1 MATRRKTKH
10 RAVTKRKPTRQ
21 VASYPNPKILVDG
34 AWLEK
39 HLADQDLC
47 IVDCNVRMTIKPEGG
62 YDIQKGV
69 ADWQAAHIPN
79 SCFIDL
85 LEELAAPHPKLKFM
99 MTPQQQFERVMS
111 AHGIGNQHRVVLY
124 SRGANYWAT
133 RLFLMFRAMGHD
145 KVHVLNG
152 GWDKWVA
159 DKRITTIATPK
170 WPTAQFKAKPR
181 PGQIIG
187 KEDVLAALGRKDT
200 CIINALHPDVHSGV
214 KPQYGRPGHIAGS
227 VNVYAMDLIDPKT
240 KTFLP
245 AAQLRKKL
253 GAVGATKAKRV
264 ITYCGGGISA
274 TTDSF
279 ALLLLGHKNVA
290 LYDGSMTEWA
300 PDTSLPMETGT

>member
-1 MATRRKTKH
+1 MATRTPK
-10 RAVTKRKPTRQ
+10 VGSKRK
-21 VASYPNPKILVDG
+21 AKAYPNNKLLVET

-39 HLADQDLC
+39 HLDDKTLR
-47 IVDCNVRMTIKPEGG
+47 IIDCNVRMTPKPEGG
-62 YDIQKGV
+62 YNVQKGL
-69 ADWQAAHIPN
+69 ADWQEAHIPN

-85 LEELAAPHPKLKFM
+85 LDELAAPHPKLRFM
-99 MTPQQQFERVMS
+99 MTPPAQFERVIS
-111 AHGIGNQHRVVLY
+111 AHGIGNQHKIVLY

-133 RLFLMFRAMGHD
+133 RLFLMFRAMGHK

-152 GWDKWVA
+152 GWDKWA
-159 DKRITTIATPK
+159 AEKRPTGQTSPR
-170 WPTAQFKAKPR
+170 WPDAAFKAKLQ

-187 KEDVLAALGRKDT
+187 KDEVRAAISDKKT
-200 CIINALHPDVHSGV
+200 CIINALHPDVHSGAKV
-214 KPQYGRPGHIAGS
+214 QYGRAGHIAGS
-227 VNVYAMDLIDPKT
+227 VNVYAMDLIDPVT

-274 TTDSF
+274 TTNSF
-279 ALLLLGHKNVA
+279 ALMLLGHKNVA

-300 PDTSLPMETGT
+300 PDPTLPMETGAS